1 MNRVELT
8 ACIVEVS
15 SLRYTP
21 SGQPVVDIQLSH
33 ESLIEEAGIQ
43 RKVGFSMK
51 SKAIG
56 FLAEKLILLPLDST
70 FLFNGFLASGSNP
83 KNVVFHIQSYQ
94 SVS

>member
-1 MNRVELT
+1 MNRVEFL
-8 ACIVEVS
+8 ARIVEKS

-21 SGQPVVDIQLSH
+21 AGQPVLDMQLSH
-33 ESLIEEAGIQ
+33 ESQIEEAAIQ
-43 RKVGFSMK
+43 RKVSFLMK

-56 FLAEKLILLPLDST
+56 FLAEKLVLFPLDST

-83 KNVVFHIQSYQ
+83 KNIVFHIQSYQ